1 MPIFA
6 VVTANEINQRLLGMI
21 CAAPLEI
28 VTEQFSVPPSDLVV
42 GEIPYSVCTRFV
54 RDDRFFGLGYH
65 PFFDRW
71 IKRIGPEK
79 SRSPT
84 EVEIGQAR
92 KRHVGRAESA
102 GSVEAPGAELRGRE
116 KRPVI
121 RRAPR
126 VFLKVRSL
134 LQRVRSLLRR

>member
-71 IKRIGPEK
+71 IKRIGPVK
-79 SRSPT
+79 SRSPA
-84 EVEIGQAR
+84 EVEVQR
-92 KRHVGRAESA
+92 PKLGR
-102 GSVEAPGAELRGRE
+102 GWPNGRG
-116 KRPVI
+116 
-121 RRAPR
+121 
-126 VFLKVRSL
+126 LSL
-134 LQRVRSLLRR
+134 LAVRRWPIRASSPITAGDTRSSSVPVALA

>member
-84 EVEIGQAR
+84 EVEVGRAR
-92 KRHVGRAESA
+92 KRQVGRTESA
-102 GSVEAPGAELRGRE
+102 GGVETPGGGQAARGWG
-116 KRPVI
+116 PVN
-121 RRAPR
+121 RRGPPR
-126 VFLKVRSL
+126 C
-134 LQRVRSLLRR
+134 